1 MSLRSLTKMREKL
14 YIQSSPCGCEANE
27 MSRKVGYGGYAL
39 AVLLVSIGVD
49 GILFSTGYGEPLIL
63 VSLPLITLGFYT
75 VFFSIYFADF
85 KYYLIW
91 GLVMCCL
98 GFSLFLTLLTGNL
111 PLNLSISLIIIVVV
125 GVMVSRIG
133 RR

>member
-1 MSLRSLTKMREKL
+1 MREKL

-27 MSRKVGYGGYAL
+27 MSRKAGYGSYAL

-49 GILFSTGYGEPLIL
+49 GILFSTGYGEPLTL
-63 VSLPLITLGFYT
+63 VSLPLIMLGFYT
-75 VFFSIYFADF
+75 IFFSTYAADF

-98 GFSLFLTLLTGNL
+98 GFSLLLTLLTGNL

>member
-1 MSLRSLTKMREKL
+1 
-14 YIQSSPCGCEANE
+14 

-39 AVLLVSIGVD
+39 AVLLVSIGID

-75 VFFSIYFADF
+75 VFFSIHAADF
-85 KYYLIW
+85 EYYLIW
-91 GLVMCCL
+91 GLVMCCI

-125 GVMVSRIG
+125 GVLVSRIG

>member
-1 MSLRSLTKMREKL
+1 MSLQSLTKMREKL

-27 MSRKVGYGGYAL
+27 MSRKAGYGSYAL

-49 GILFSTGYGEPLIL
+49 GILFSTGYGEPLTL

-75 VFFSIYFADF
+75 VFFSIYSADF

-98 GFSLFLTLLTGNL
+98 GFSLLLTLLTGNL